1 MYPKST
7 FANLRAKMF
16 SMMYSFDTMEL
27 MVDFGLKGAPF
38 GNLLGISGFNSDRLC
53 DCNKI
58 LEILA
63 KVETM

>member
-27 MVDFGLKGAPF
+27 MVDFGLNGAPF
-38 GNLLGISGFNSDRLC
+38 DTYQTHQINIFLGADHLL
-53 DCNKI
+53 
-58 LEILA
+58 
-63 KVETM
+63 